1 MKEGERFM
9 KPMLTAVFFALLM
22 ASPANALTPE
32 NHTSVQQ
39 PTAYVYRELNGRA
52 LKLYVFT
59 PEVKKT
65 DTPVA
70 AMLLFHGGGWVAGDA
85 EWTFP
90 AARRFAALG
99 MVTVAVEYRL
109 STDTVTPIDALD
121 DTRAAFRW
129 IRQHSKELNIDPHRV
144 AGYGVSAGGQLV
156 AAAATIKCPG
166 DKLNDTN
173 SAPDLLLLWSPAL
186 DVENDGWF
194 RRLLRGKSGASD
206 FSPAAQAGAGT
217 PPTCIVHGDKD
228 TLTPLSG
235 TRKFCDRVTQAGG
248 ICELNV
254 YKGVGHLLTRNLKN
268 QEDDFDPDPVK
279 REDGVLRLE
288 QFLRKR
294 GYFPAN

>member
-1 MKEGERFM
+1 MKSI
-9 KPMLTAVFFALLM
+9 LTTAFCVLLAITPGI
-22 ASPANALTPE
+22 ASTPE
-32 NHTSVQQ
+32 SRKTVQK
-39 PTAYVYRELNGRA
+39 PATYVYREINGHS
-52 LKLYVFT
+52 LKLYVFE
-59 PEVKKT
+59 PETKKIGKL
-65 DTPVA
+65 VA
-70 AMLLFHGGGWVAGDA
+70 AMLLFHGGGWVAGKAD
-85 EWTFP
+85 WTFP

-129 IRQHSKELNIDPHRV
+129 VRQHAKELSIDPHRG
-144 AGYGVSAGGQLV
+144 AGHGVSAGGQLV
-156 AAAATIKCPG
+156 AAAATIKFPG
-166 DKLNDTN
+166 DKLNGTN

-194 RRLLRGKSGASD
+194 RKLLQGKASASD

-279 REDGVLRLE
+279 RADGILKLE
-288 QFLRKR
+288 QFLQKQ
-294 GYFPAN
+294 GYTTKK

>member
-1 MKEGERFM
+1 MKSI
-9 KPMLTAVFFALLM
+9 LTTAFCVLLAITPGI
-22 ASPANALTPE
+22 ASTPE
-32 NHTSVQQ
+32 SRK
-39 PTAYVYRELNGRA
+39 TAQKPATYVYREINGHS

-59 PEVKKT
+59 PEMRKDGK
-65 DTPVA
+65 PLA
-70 AMLLFHGGGWVAGDA
+70 AMLLFHGGGWVAGKAD
-85 EWTFP
+85 WTFP

-129 IRQHSKELNIDPHRV
+129 VRQHAKELSIDPHRV

-156 AAAATIKCPG
+156 AAAATIKFPG
-166 DKLNDTN
+166 DKLNGTN

-194 RRLLRGKSGASD
+194 RKLLQGKASASD
-206 FSPAAQAGAGT
+206 FSPAGQAGAGT

-279 REDGVLRLE
+279 RADGILKLE
-288 QFLRKR
+288 QFLQKQ
-294 GYFPAN
+294 GYTTKK

>member
-1 MKEGERFM
+1 MKSILTTAFCVLLAITPGIASNPESQKTVQ
-9 KPMLTAVFFALLM
+9 KPAT
-22 ASPANALTPE
+22 
-32 NHTSVQQ
+32 
-39 PTAYVYRELNGRA
+39 YVYREINGHS
-52 LKLYVFT
+52 LKLYVFE
-59 PEVKKT
+59 PETKKIGK
-65 DTPVA
+65 PVA
-70 AMLLFHGGGWVAGDA
+70 AMLLFHGGCWVAGKAD
-85 EWTFP
+85 WTFP

-129 IRQHSKELNIDPHRV
+129 LRQHAKELSIDPHRV

-156 AAAATIKCPG
+156 AAAATIKFPG
-166 DKLNDTN
+166 DKLNGTN

-194 RRLLRGKSGASD
+194 RKLLRGKSSASD

-279 REDGVLRLE
+279 REDGVLKLE
-288 QFLRKR
+288 QFLQKQ
-294 GYFPAN
+294 GYTTKK